1 MQYGFVILHM
11 AKTFNTSALQEIG
24 ALLKKGR
31 KASELEIEDIAEITQ
46 LHYNTIRAMEEGG
59 NSTLDN
65 FISVAFA
72 LKTQPKDLIPDNL
85 KIISK
90 GKLSAARQE
99 KTRLT
104 QRINKLYLEDYF
116 KIARYAADVREE
128 LNNSYGIKAAT
139 NKTSVILSRL
149 VEEKKLEVIKVG
161 NKNKYQTTKKR
172 KGK

>member
-1 MQYGFVILHM
+1 MQHGFVTLHM
-11 AKTFNTSALQEIG
+11 ATIFNTGPLQKIG
-24 ALLKKGR
+24 ELIKKKR
-31 KASELEIEDIAEITQ
+31 KAAELEIEDVAEITQ
-46 LHYNTIRAMEEGG
+46 LHYNTVKAMEEGG

-72 LKTQPKDLIPDNL
+72 LKSQPKDFVPDNL

-104 QRINKLYLEDYF
+104 QRINKLYSEDYF
-116 KIARYAADVREE
+116 KTAKYTADVQEE

-149 VEEKKLEVIKVG
+149 VEEEKLEVIKVG
-161 NKNKYQTTKKR
+161 NKNTYQTAKK
-172 KGK
+172 KKK